1 MQKVTDIS
9 VLNIDGK
16 PYAVESLSD
25 EVRSLV
31 AVYNDWNRKEAG
43 VHDELT
49 ILQAAK
55 ETLSRQIIG
64 KVREHVAAEEEAAKV
79 AEEAAKVAEEATD
92 ETVPETED
100 VPQTDAPQAEYSII

>member
-64 KVREHVAAEEEAAKV
+64 KVREHVAEEEAAAKK
-79 AEEAAKVAEEATD
+79 AEAATD
-92 ETVPETED
+92 EVPAETVEEDASKPE
-100 VPQTDAPQAEYSII
+100 